1 MEEKGLKMANWNFFI
16 IIQTLSVQVMIDD
29 NNVKELNISW
39 LRKHIGVVGQEP
51 VLFNTTI
58 AENIGFGAEGAT
70 ETDIQEAAKEAYAH
84 DFISKL
90 PQVCFMFIIQRNKL
104 YLKLLFT

>member
-1 MEEKGLKMANWNFFI
+1 MEEKGLRIANCCFCI
-16 IIQTLSVQVMIDD
+16 MLQTLSVQVMIDG

-58 AENIGFGAEGAT
+58 AENIGYGAEGAT
-70 ETDIQEAAKEAYAH
+70 EKDIQDAAKEANAH

-90 PQVCFMFIIQRNKL
+90 PQVCFML
-104 YLKLLFT
+104 YIRKSMSTNM

>member
-1 MEEKGLKMANWNFFI
+1 ML
-16 IIQTLSVQVMIDD
+16 QTLCVQVTIDG

-51 VLFNTTI
+51 ILFNTSI
-58 AENIGFGAEGAT
+58 GENISFGTEGAT
-70 ETDIQEAAKEAYAH
+70 ESDIQRAAKEANAH

-90 PQVCFMFIIQRNKL
+90 PQVCFMFIIEKL
-104 YLKLLFT
+104 CLQTCHMCISGLYR